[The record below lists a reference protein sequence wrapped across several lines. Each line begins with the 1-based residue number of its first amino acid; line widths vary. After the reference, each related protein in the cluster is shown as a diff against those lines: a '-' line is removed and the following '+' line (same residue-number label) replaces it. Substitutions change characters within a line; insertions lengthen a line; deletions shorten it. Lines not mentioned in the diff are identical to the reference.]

1 MYKDRLDKIEEQLSN
16 LEDYAREQALENQVI
31 TTKLDS
37 LLDMVDTNY
46 NNLKDNRVA
55 LDTNRTLLLS
65 LYQLHTNEGRVT
77 NDTLHVPAD
86 EVTFKGKSYIPHLH
100 EDTLDYM
107 HSLASDSADLIH
119 EGRDKTVMDGK
130 AFIPVH
136 ETLMD
141 SLSQEQQQ
149 QADRAMLY
157 YVVHNGNRN
166 YVVSLDGD
174 RSKTNLDTLP
184 THIVDDYIK
193 YYCFILDMAST
204 LDLKVTKIYSNDCTY
219 YLKEVNS
226 EQAKMLTKYNNEV
239 TVTYADNKP
248 QGYTLQV

>member
-16 LEDYAREQALENQVI
+16 LEDYAREQALETKAI
-31 TTKLDS
+31 ETKLGS
-37 LLDMVDTNY
+37 LLDEADTNY

-77 NDTLHVPAD
+77 ND
-86 EVTFKGKSYIPHLH
+86 IP
-100 EDTLDYM
+100 D
-107 HSLASDSADLIH
+107 IH
-119 EGRDKTVMDGK
+119 DGIDKTVLDGK

-141 SLSQEQQQ
+141 SLSYEQQQ

-157 YVVHNGNRN
+157 YVVHSDKGN
-166 YVVSLDGD
+166 YVVSLDAQT
-174 RSKTNLDTLP
+174 SNTNLDLLP
-184 THIVDDYIK
+184 THIVDDYLK
-193 YYCFILDMAST
+193 YYCFILDLATT
-204 LDLKVTKIYSNDCTY
+204 LDLKVTKVYSNDCTY
-219 YLKEVNS
+219 YTKEVNK
-226 EQAKMLTKYNNEV
+226 EQAKLLTKYDNEV